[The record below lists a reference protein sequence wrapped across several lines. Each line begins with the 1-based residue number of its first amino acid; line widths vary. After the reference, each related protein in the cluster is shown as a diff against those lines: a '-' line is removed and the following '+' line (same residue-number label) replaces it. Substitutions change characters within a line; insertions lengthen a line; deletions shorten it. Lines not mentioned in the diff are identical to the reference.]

1 MAGGRAAEV
10 ATGGAVSSQ
19 TFTLICGIIMTV
31 FVMLGGVKSTALA
44 DAVQGWFFILALWA
58 IIFVTLK
65 VVFNGSIFEA
75 FQTVRVQTPDWF
87 SYPGPIGVC
96 TYPSRVSYP
105 LACAFGYTLLLPQV
119 FVRSGYYSA
128 GLKDQ
133 RQMAFLAPFLQIIVW
148 GGTMLIGLVALA
160 AMPNLTSSETELVIP
175 YMCNIIAGSHGVLA
189 QILMIVFLIGVLAV
203 GLSTANALLMVMS
216 SIIYKDLLVGIGHCK
231 FKASETSVVRVVILL
246 FGAVTVGVSLMHW
259 EYVYNLMI
267 FADSLVESLFPALV
281 FGIYCKWA
289 TRKAAITSISA
300 GAITICLT
308 FFVWDLGYV
317 WYGTIGL
324 AVALVLMY
332 VVSKLTKDD
341 PKDSE
346 DFYEALDSGHRRF
359 MRIKAKIK

>member
-1 MAGGRAAEV
+1 
-10 ATGGAVSSQ
+10 
-19 TFTLICGIIMTV
+19 
-31 FVMLGGVKSTALA
+31 
-44 DAVQGWFFILALWA
+44 
-58 IIFVTLK
+58 
-65 VVFNGSIFEA
+65 
-75 FQTVRVQTPDWF
+75 
-87 SYPGPIGVC
+87 
-96 TYPSRVSYP
+96 
-105 LACAFGYTLLLPQV
+105 
-119 FVRSGYYSA
+119 
-128 GLKDQ
+128 
-133 RQMAFLAPFLQIIVW
+133 
-148 GGTMLIGLVALA
+148 
-160 AMPNLTSSETELVIP
+160 MPNLTSSETELVIP

-289 TRKAAITSISA
+289 TRKAAITSI
-300 GAITICLT
+300 
-308 FFVWDLGYV
+308 LGRRHHHLPDVLRDGPRLV